1 MERPVTTRV
10 SFARWLQLVRVG
22 SASVIAMIL
31 RIGFLYSIF
40 AGQKPDLHTLVKI
53 TDSLARIGYLNGSEA
68 EEDIH

>member
-22 SASVIAMIL
+22 SASVIAIIL
-31 RIGFLYSIF
+31 IIGFLYSIF